1 MVHLEVGLAHQLR
14 LLDLFANTVLYRKAV
29 LPIEMELGEDRGHGS
44 SESEDDEEKSD
55 MECYIRKMTD
65 FRDTLFKGAKSNIV
79 DAQMKQKSDYDRKH
93 GKSKV
98 HTHFE

>member
-1 MVHLEVGLAHQLR
+1 
-14 LLDLFANTVLYRKAV
+14 
-29 LPIEMELGEDRGHGS
+29 
-44 SESEDDEEKSD
+44 